1 MRMTGMLA
9 SVTDATEAEVAL
21 QAGADLIDCKDPRSG
36 ALGAL
41 PVSVIDA
48 IRRQVA
54 GRRPVSATVGDLPT
68 VATELVPA
76 VQRIAA
82 TGVDFVKLGL
92 FRTAGIDSL
101 LDALSPLA
109 AEHRLIAVLFAD
121 RSPRLDIVTALAAA
135 GFTGVMLDTA
145 TPARGR
151 LLDVMPTDQLA
162 AFVALAREHRL
173 LCGLAGRLRVEDVP
187 SLLALGPDYLGFRS
201 ALCQHDRNSELS
213 TAACAQVR
221 ASMRHTLVGQTGGG
235 VPDDARPSAGNRSAS
250 RLLASGAW
258 Q

>member
-1 MRMTGMLA
+1 MTGMLA

-41 PVSVIDA
+41 PVSMIDA

-54 GRRPVSATVGDLPT
+54 GRRPISATVGDLPT
-68 VATELVPA
+68 EATELVPA

-92 FRTAGIDSL
+92 FRTSGIDPL

-121 RSPRLDIVTALAAA
+121 RSPRLGVVTELAAA
-135 GFTGVMLDTA
+135 GFSGVMLDTA
-145 TPARGR
+145 NKTSGR

-162 AFVALAREHRL
+162 TFVALAREHRL

-187 SLLALGPDYLGFRS
+187 PLLALRPDYLGFRS

-213 TAACAQVR
+213 AAACAQVR
-221 ASMRHTLVGQTGGG
+221 ASVGHTSVGQTGGS
-235 VPDDARPSAGNRSAS
+235 VLDDVRRAAGRRFAS
-250 RLLASGAW
+250 RPLASGACR
-258 Q
+258 